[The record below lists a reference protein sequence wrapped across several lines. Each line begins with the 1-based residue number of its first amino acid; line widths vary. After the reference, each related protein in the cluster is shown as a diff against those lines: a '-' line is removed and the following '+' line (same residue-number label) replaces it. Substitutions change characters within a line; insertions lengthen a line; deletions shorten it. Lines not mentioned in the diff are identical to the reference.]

1 MEDIHGRQRNIVWP
15 DTLRNGRAVDMFLWR
30 GSPDATPVQRI
41 GAWLFG
47 LTFLGLGVSLFIL
60 ARHAGSRLICAA
72 GLAGIFLGLRLCRNG
87 SVKRRKEGVKGAGT
101 DSR

>member
-1 MEDIHGRQRNIVWP
+1 MEDIHGRQRNIFWP
-15 DTLRNGRAVDMFLWR
+15 DTLRNGRAVDAFLWK

-47 LTFLGLGVSLFIL
+47 LTSLGLGVSLFIL
-60 ARHAGSRLICAA
+60 ARHEGSRLIGAG

-87 SVKRRKEGVKGAGT
+87 FVKRRQEGVKSTGA